1 MAMTFLQDGVG
12 LQDMAKLMD
21 LHEGSILDNLKLRY
35 ENDRIYTFIGS
46 ILCAVNPYKTIP
58 GMYDTA
64 LMQVYNKKH
73 IGECPPHIFAIA
85 NDCYYSMWKKGEN
98 QCVLISGE
106 SGAGKTESTKF
117 ILNYLSEMSQVATV
131 AKEQEVR
138 VEDAILQ
145 SSPIMEAFGNAKTVY
160 NNNSSRFGKFIQLQF
175 TQSGGICGGK
185 IRDYLLEKNRVVGQ
199 NPQERNY
206 HIFYCML
213 AGIDPQLRGELRLGD
228 IGRYHYLNQSGC
240 TWDDSID
247 DKGNYAKIKEAMG
260 VMEFSQENVKDV
272 FQLLAAILHLGNVKF
287 ITAGGAQV
295 ENMSDL
301 ETVAHLLSVDE
312 YQLND
317 ALTQKTREL
326 RGEVISTPLDLD
338 QAADSRDSLAMK
350 LYAQCFRW
358 IIQKINNRIKGFGTY
373 CSIGVL
379 DIFGFEN
386 FEVNRFEQFN
396 INYANEKLQEYFNKH
411 IFSLEQHEYAAEGL
425 EWVDIAYQDNGEC
438 LDLVEKKLGILSLID
453 EESRFPKGT
462 DSTMLSKLHSTHQKN
477 MFYIKPRVTNVQFGI
492 RHYAG
497 DVYYTT
503 TGFLEKNRDTF
514 RDDILI
520 LMKESRSD
528 FIYDL
533 FETVVES
540 QKSSGGKDK
549 RKRVTVSAQFK
560 DSLHSLMSA
569 LNNCNPYF
577 VRCVKPNQEKTPTK
591 FVSEVVLNQLRY
603 SGMLETVKIR
613 RAGFPVR
620 RVFVDFVARYK
631 ALFSKDQQRQAQ
643 SSDDARQKCSALLA
657 QFDGSKKQWQLGKNK
672 AFLKENLENVLE
684 REREKMLGIKADL
697 IKAAFK
703 GRVQRKKYLQTRAKI
718 ILVQKVIRMHQRR
731 LAFIRMRK
739 AAIVLQKYERA
750 RVARNYLAYLKEEKR
765 KEEERLREEQRRREE
780 EERRELERLKQEAK
794 LKEMEEL
801 QRKLEEEARQRQEEE
816 EERRRLEEEQRLAEL
831 ERAREIERQKQIEE
845 EEARR
850 KAEEER
856 RIQEEEDRKNHME
869 AERQRELREQEE
881 LERQLEEEVARREA
895 ELQRMRQA
903 RLAEAE
909 KDIMQEFD
917 NSIAMFEH
925 ELPEDVS
932 EMDEDED
939 DSDTISRK
947 SDETQYFEG
956 FLQMKAGGMMNT
968 WKKRWFVLRDETLMW
983 FRTKQEAL
991 KSGWLQKKGGGTGT
1005 LSRRNWK
1012 KRFFVLKDT
1021 ILSYYESDA
1030 DGAKLLGKID
1040 VKTMNQIIDSSI
1052 GRENSLELI
1061 TDQRTYVVV
1070 ADTADECSEWYS
1082 ILHRVK
1088 NANEFEL
1095 RQLRDEEA
1103 NPNNAIGSL
1112 DVGLIDCVVPVNV
1125 AAKPNA
1131 FAIITAERVISL
1143 VASAPEEMNNWLTAL
1158 TQYHKGQ
1165 RTYRK
1170 EEVLMSGWMTK
1181 ETTSGPLARASSSRK
1196 KRFFVLTQ
1204 HSLDCYRSIECVQ
1217 KMGAIAIN
1225 SLCSVTVPD
1234 EKTYKEE
1241 GGTIDDVND
1250 APNDYYSN
1258 GLENENEN
1266 PTYENIPHIANL
1278 TPLTNGSNGGHRPR
1292 RVPTLIRTRKKS
1304 RSTGSEARLAGCWK
1318 ITLHSRR
1325 SSLNL
1330 YTTSNEEAWRWTN
1343 AIQDVIDSKP
1353 PLETPFQTLIKEIR
1367 EVSMAGDDR
1376 ALERLYQLN
1385 PILRSTPHPLKAP
1398 LLPLPYGHIS
1408 SDMEKGY
1415 STLQEEA
1422 VKIFPAL
1429 QGSLDNVP
1437 DPLPLIQTIL
1447 QTAHDLKPLRDE
1459 VYCQVVKQTT
1469 QVNDPDGHNNLRN
1482 WQLLACMAATFLPS
1496 RNILRYVRFHIKR
1509 QSDLFPDSQ
1518 MAKYGAF
1525 ALDALKRTRT
1535 REFPPSRQEVIAILG
1550 RRDMNAT
1557 VHCHGEGS
1565 CQITINS
1572 STTAGQVV
1580 HTLVKGMGLDNCH
1593 NRFALYERSGMVEKA
1608 IDDRTVIADVLTKF
1622 ERYQA
1627 RNLSDRGKPWQL
1639 FFKLFC
1645 FLDTKNVEPESIEYS
1660 FMYEQAV
1667 EDVLRNQFPA
1677 SHDKLIHLAA
1687 LRMQCLK
1694 GDHIAGDW
1702 IRDLSMVYPVD
1713 RFKNA
1718 NKKEENDFAGFPMRG
1733 RKEGILSGTLRGL
1746 GEKTLRRLQKSA
1758 SDESILDSVYADDI
1772 SATTTAVI
1780 EKWKTLQHMSPEQAQ
1795 EAYMAMIQQWPYY
1808 GARLF
1813 EVECRDTRY
1822 PSGLWLAVGA
1832 DMVAIHKQGIP
1843 HPIEEIPYEKILS
1856 FGAPI
1861 PNEYKIVIEG
1871 RRDEL
1876 TFETTQVFEIA
1887 KLMKAYINEI
1897 VRRRQQVS

>member
-1 MAMTFLQDGVG
+1 
-12 LQDMAKLMD
+12 
-21 LHEGSILDNLKLRY
+21 
-35 ENDRIYTFIGS
+35 
-46 ILCAVNPYKTIP
+46 
-58 GMYDTA
+58 
-64 LMQVYNKKH
+64 
-73 IGECPPHIFAIA
+73 
-85 NDCYYSMWKKGEN
+85 
-98 QCVLISGE
+98 
-106 SGAGKTESTKF
+106 
-117 ILNYLSEMSQVATV
+117 
-131 AKEQEVR
+131 
-138 VEDAILQ
+138 
-145 SSPIMEAFGNAKTVY
+145 
-160 NNNSSRFGKFIQLQF
+160 
-175 TQSGGICGGK
+175 
-185 IRDYLLEKNRVVGQ
+185 
-199 NPQERNY
+199 
-206 HIFYCML
+206 
-213 AGIDPQLRGELRLGD
+213 
-228 IGRYHYLNQSGC
+228 
-240 TWDDSID
+240 
-247 DKGNYAKIKEAMG
+247 
-260 VMEFSQENVKDV
+260 
-272 FQLLAAILHLGNVKF
+272 
-287 ITAGGAQV
+287 
-295 ENMSDL
+295 
-301 ETVAHLLSVDE
+301 
-312 YQLND
+312 
-317 ALTQKTREL
+317 
-326 RGEVISTPLDLD
+326 
-338 QAADSRDSLAMK
+338 MK

-462 DSTMLSKLHSTHQKN
+462 DETMLGKLHDTHNKN
-477 MFYIKPRVTNVQFGI
+477 VFYVKPRVTDKRFGI

-497 DVYYTT
+497 EVFYTT

-514 RDDILI
+514 RDDILH

-533 FETVVES
+533 FENVAES
-540 QKSSGGKDK
+540 QQSGGRGKDS
-549 RKRVTVSAQFK
+549 RKKATVSAQFK

-577 VRCVKPNQEKTPTK
+577 VRCVKPNTEKQPSK
-591 FVSEVVLNQLRY
+591 FQPQVVLNQLRY
-603 SGMLETVKIR
+603 SGMLETIKIR
-613 RAGFPVR
+613 RAGYPVR
-620 RVFVDFVARYK
+620 RSFQDFVARYK
-631 ALFSKDQQRQAQ
+631 ALLSKETVRKMT
-643 SSDDARQKCSALLA
+643 SSDDAKEKCRVLLVSY
-657 QFDGSKKQWQLGKNK
+657 DETKKQWQLGKNK
-672 AFLKENLENVLE
+672 AFLKETLENTLE
-684 REREKMLGIKADL
+684 RERERMLGVKADL
-697 IKAAFK
+697 IKAVFK
-703 GRVQRKKYLQTRAKI
+703 GHMQRKQYLRTRAKI
-718 ILVQKVIRMHQRR
+718 IVVQNIVRMHQKR
-731 LAFIRMRK
+731 LAFIRVK
-739 AAIVLQKYERA
+739 NAAIVMQKYERA
-750 RVARNYLAYLKEEKR
+750 RKARMYLAYLKEEKR

-780 EERRELERLKQEAK
+780 EEQRELERLKQEAK

-816 EERRRLEEEQRLAEL
+816 EAKRKQEEELRLAEI
-831 ERAREIERQKQIEE
+831 ERAREIEKQKMIEE
-845 EEARR
+845 QEARK

-856 RIQEEEDRKNHME
+856 LIREEEETRK
-869 AERQRELREQEE
+869 RREEELLREEEEQE
-881 LERQLEEEVARREA
+881 RALEEEVARREA
-895 ELQRMRQA
+895 ELERMRQA

-909 KDIMQEFD
+909 KDIMQDFD
-917 NSIAMFEH
+917 QQIAMFEQD
-925 ELPEDVS
+925 LPEDVS

-939 DSDTISRK
+939 DDTISRK

-1021 ILSYYESDA
+1021 ILSYYESDS

-1040 VKTMNQIIDSSI
+1040 IRTAVQIIDSSV

-1061 TDQRTYVVV
+1061 TDQRTYHVV

-1082 ILHRVK
+1082 VLTRVK
-1088 NANEFEL
+1088 NANEVEL
-1095 RQLRDEEA
+1095 RLMRDEEA
-1103 NPNNAIGSL
+1103 NSKNAIGSL
-1112 DVGLIDCVVPVNV
+1112 DVGLIDSVVPVNV
-1125 AAKPNA
+1125 VAKPNA

-1143 VASAPEEMNNWLTAL
+1143 VASAAEEMNNWLTAL

-1170 EEVLMSGWMTK
+1170 EEVILSGWMTK
-1181 ETTSGPLARASSSRK
+1181 ENTTGIARAGGSRK
-1196 KRFFVLTQ
+1196 KRYFVLTQ
-1204 HSLDCYRSIECVQ
+1204 HSLDYYRSIECQQ

-1225 SLCSVTVPD
+1225 SLCSVTEPD
-1234 EKTYKEE
+1234 EKTHKEE
-1241 GGTIDDVND
+1241 DVHIVND
-1250 APNDYYSN
+1250 APNDYYTN
-1258 GLENENEN
+1258 GIDNENEN
-1266 PTYENIPHIANL
+1266 PTYENLPVSPSL
-1278 TPLTNGSNGGHRPR
+1278 SNGFRGRKLS

-1304 RSTGSEARLAGCWK
+1304 KSSGPEGCWK

-1325 SSLNL
+1325 TSLNL
-1330 YTTSNEEAWRWTN
+1330 YTASNEEAWKWTN
-1343 AIQDVIDSKP
+1343 AIQDVIDTKP

-1367 EVSMAGDDR
+1367 EASVSGNAKG
-1376 ALERLYQLN
+1376 LERIYQLN

-1408 SDMEKGY
+1408 SNPDKGY
-1415 STLQEEA
+1415 STLQDEA

-1447 QTAHDLKPLRDE
+1447 QTAHDLKQLRDE

-1469 QVNDPDGHNNLRN
+1469 QVLDPDGHNNLRN
-1482 WQLLACMAATFLPS
+1482 WQLIACMAATFLPS

-1509 QSDLFPDSQ
+1509 QMDLYPDTQ

-1535 REFPPSRQEVIAILG
+1535 REFPPSRQEIIAILG
-1550 RRDMNAT
+1550 RREMNAT

-1580 HTLVKGMGLDNCH
+1580 HTLIKGMGLEKCH
-1593 NRFALYERSGMVEKA
+1593 NRFALYERSGQVEKA

-1622 ERYQA
+1622 ERYTA

-1645 FLDTKNVEPESIEYS
+1645 FLDTKNVEQDSIEYS

-1677 SHDKLIHLAA
+1677 SHDKLVQLAA
-1687 LRMQCLK
+1687 LRMQSLK
-1694 GDHIAGDW
+1694 GDYIDGDW
-1702 IRDLSMVYPVD
+1702 IRDLSSVYPVE

-1718 NKKEENDFAGFPMRG
+1718 NKKEDNDFAGFPSLSRS
-1733 RKEGILSGTLRGL
+1733 RKEGVISGTLRGL
-1746 GEKTLRRLQKSA
+1746 GEKTLKRLQKAA
-1758 SDESILDSVYADDI
+1758 SDESILDTVYADDI

-1780 EKWKTLQHMSPEQAQ
+1780 EKWKTFKHFSPEQAQ
-1795 EAYMAMIQQWPYY
+1795 EAFMNIIRQWPYY

-1822 PSGLWLAVGA
+1822 PSGLWLAVGV
-1832 DMVAIHKQGIP
+1832 DMVAIHKQGMA

-1861 PNEYKIVIEG
+1861 LNEYKIVVEG

-1897 VRRRQQVS
+1897 VRKRQQDS

>member
-1 MAMTFLQDGVG
+1 MATAFFQDGVG
-12 LQDMAKLMD
+12 LEDMAKLQE
-21 LHEGSILDNLKLRY
+21 LHEGSILENIQRRY
-35 ENDRIYTFIGS
+35 DKDRIYTYIGS

-58 GMYDTA
+58 GIYGDDI
-64 LMQVYNKKH
+64 MQAYNKRH

-117 ILNYLSEMSQVATV
+117 ILNYLSELSQFAM
-131 AKEQEVR
+131 AGREQEVR
-138 VEDAILQ
+138 VEEAILQ

-175 TQSGGICGGK
+175 TQSGSICGGK

-206 HIFYCML
+206 HIFYCLL
-213 AGIDPQLRGELRLGD
+213 AGAQQNLKGKLHLGD
-228 IGRYHYLNQSGC
+228 ISKYHYLNQSGC
-240 TWDDSID
+240 TWDDTLD
-247 DKGNYAKIKEAMG
+247 DKGNFQLINEAMK
-260 VMEFSQENVKDV
+260 VMQFTDENVDDV
-272 FQLLAAILHLGNVKF
+272 FHLLAAILHIGNIKF

-295 ENMSDL
+295 DNMNAV
-301 ETVAHLLSVDE
+301 ETAASLLHVDE
-312 YQLND
+312 YQLTD
-317 ALTQKTREL
+317 ALTQKTRTL

-338 QAADSRDSLAMK
+338 QAANSRDSLAMK

-411 IFSLEQHEYAAEGL
+411 IFSLEQHEYEAEGL

-462 DSTMLSKLHSTHQKN
+462 DETMLGKLHDTHNKN
-477 MFYIKPRVTNVQFGI
+477 VFYVKPRVTDKRFGI

-497 DVYYTT
+497 EVFYAT

-514 RDDILI
+514 RDDILH

-533 FETVVES
+533 FENVAES
-540 QKSSGGKDK
+540 QQSGGRGKDS
-549 RKRVTVSAQFK
+549 RKKATVSAQFK

-577 VRCVKPNQEKTPTK
+577 VRCVKPNTEKQPTK
-591 FVSEVVLNQLRY
+591 FQPQVVLNQLRY
-603 SGMLETVKIR
+603 SGMLETIKIR
-613 RAGFPVR
+613 RAGYPVR
-620 RVFVDFVARYK
+620 RSFQDFVARYK
-631 ALFSKDQQRQAQ
+631 ALLSKVTVKKMT
-643 SSDDARQKCSALLA
+643 SSDDAKEKCRVLLLSY
-657 QFDGSKKQWQLGKNK
+657 DETKKQWQLGKNK
-672 AFLKENLENVLE
+672 AFLKETLENTLE
-684 REREKMLGIKADL
+684 RERERMLGVKADL
-697 IKAAFK
+697 IKAVFK
-703 GRVQRKKYLQTRAKI
+703 GHMQRKKYLRTRAKI
-718 ILVQKVIRMHQRR
+718 IMVQNIIRMHQKR
-731 LAFIRMRK
+731 LAFMRVK
-739 AAIVLQKYERA
+739 NAAIVMQKYERA
-750 RVARNYLAYLKEEKR
+750 RKARMYLGYLKEEKR

-780 EERRELERLKQEAK
+780 EEQRELERLKQEAK

-816 EERRRLEEEQRLAEL
+816 EAKRKQEEELRLADI
-831 ERAREIERQKQIEE
+831 ERAREIEKQKMIEE
-845 EEARR
+845 QEARKR
-850 KAEEER
+850 AEEER
-856 RIQEEEDRKNHME
+856 LIREEEETRK
-869 AERQRELREQEE
+869 RREEELLREEEEQE
-881 LERQLEEEVARREA
+881 RALEEEVARREA
-895 ELQRMRQA
+895 ELERMRQA

-909 KDIMQEFD
+909 KDIMQDFD
-917 NSIAMFEH
+917 QQIAMFEQD
-925 ELPEDVS
+925 LPEDVS

-939 DSDTISRK
+939 DDTISRK

-1021 ILSYYESDA
+1021 ILSYYESDS

-1040 VKTMNQIIDSSI
+1040 IRTAVQIIDSSV

-1061 TDQRTYVVV
+1061 TDQRTYHVV

-1082 ILHRVK
+1082 VLTRVK
-1088 NANEFEL
+1088 NANEVEL
-1095 RQLRDEEA
+1095 RLMRDEEA
-1103 NPNNAIGSL
+1103 NSKNAIGSL
-1112 DVGLIDCVVPVNV
+1112 DVGLIDSVVPVNV
-1125 AAKPNA
+1125 VAKPNA

-1143 VASAPEEMNNWLTAL
+1143 VASAAEEMNNWLTAL

-1170 EEVLMSGWMTK
+1170 EEVILSGWMTK
-1181 ETTSGPLARASSSRK
+1181 ENTTGIARAGGSRK
-1196 KRFFVLTQ
+1196 KRYFVLTQ
-1204 HSLDCYRSIECVQ
+1204 HSLDYYRSIECQQ

-1225 SLCSVTVPD
+1225 SLCSVTEPD
-1234 EKTYKEE
+1234 EKTHKEE
-1241 GGTIDDVND
+1241 
-1250 APNDYYSN
+1250 
-1258 GLENENEN
+1258 
-1266 PTYENIPHIANL
+1266 
-1278 TPLTNGSNGGHRPR
+1278 
-1292 RVPTLIRTRKKS
+1292 
-1304 RSTGSEARLAGCWK
+1304 GCWK

-1325 SSLNL
+1325 TSLNL
-1330 YTTSNEEAWRWTN
+1330 YTASNEEAWKWTN
-1343 AIQDVIDSKP
+1343 AIQDVIDTKP

-1367 EVSMAGDDR
+1367 EASVSGNAKG
-1376 ALERLYQLN
+1376 LERIYQLN

-1408 SDMEKGY
+1408 SNPDKGY
-1415 STLQEEA
+1415 STLQDEA

-1447 QTAHDLKPLRDE
+1447 QTAHDLKQLRDE

-1469 QVNDPDGHNNLRN
+1469 QVLDPDGHNNLRN
-1482 WQLLACMAATFLPS
+1482 WQLIACMAATFLPS

-1509 QSDLFPDSQ
+1509 QMDLFPDTQ

-1535 REFPPSRQEVIAILG
+1535 REFPPSRQEIIAILG
-1550 RRDMNAT
+1550 RREMNAT

-1580 HTLVKGMGLDNCH
+1580 HTLIKGMGLEKCH
-1593 NRFALYERSGMVEKA
+1593 NRFALYERSGQVEKA

-1622 ERYQA
+1622 ERYTA

-1645 FLDTKNVEPESIEYS
+1645 FLDTKNVEQDSIEYS

-1677 SHDKLIHLAA
+1677 SHDKLVQLAA
-1687 LRMQCLK
+1687 LRMQSLK
-1694 GDHIAGDW
+1694 GDYIDGDW
-1702 IRDLSMVYPVD
+1702 IRDLSSVYPVE

-1718 NKKEENDFAGFPMRG
+1718 NKKEDNDFAGFPSLNRS
-1733 RKEGILSGTLRGL
+1733 RKEGVISGTLRGL
-1746 GEKTLRRLQKSA
+1746 GEKTLKRLQKAA
-1758 SDESILDSVYADDI
+1758 SDESILDTVYADDI

-1780 EKWKTLQHMSPEQAQ
+1780 EKWKTFKHFSPEQAQ
-1795 EAYMAMIQQWPYY
+1795 EAFMSIIRQWPYY

-1822 PSGLWLAVGA
+1822 PSGLWLAVGV
-1832 DMVAIHKQGIP
+1832 DMVAIHKQGMA
-1843 HPIEEIPYEKILS
+1843 HPIEEITYEKILS

-1861 PNEYKIVIEG
+1861 LNEYKIVVEG

-1897 VRRRQQVS
+1897 VRKRQQDS

>member
-1 MAMTFLQDGVG
+1 MATAFLQDGVG
-12 LQDMAKLMD
+12 YEDMAKLQD
-21 LHEGSILDNLKLRY
+21 LHEGSILDNIKQRY
-35 ENDRIYTFIGS
+35 EKDRIYTYIGS
-46 ILCAVNPYKTIP
+46 ILCAINPYKTIP
-58 GMYDTA
+58 GIYGDDV
-64 LMQVYNKKH
+64 MQVYNKKH

-117 ILNYLSEMSQVATV
+117 ILNYLSELSQFAMIGR
-131 AKEQEVR
+131 EQEVRSGVR

-175 TQSGGICGGK
+175 TQSGSICGGK

-206 HIFYCML
+206 HIFYCLL
-213 AGIDPQLRGELRLGD
+213 AGADPKMKGELRLGD
-228 IGRYHYLNQSGC
+228 ISKYHYLNQSGC
-240 TWDDSID
+240 TWDDTLD
-247 DKGNYAKIKEAMG
+247 DRGNYQLIKDAMK
-260 VMEFSQENVKDV
+260 VMEFTDENVHDV
-272 FQLLAAILHLGNVKF
+272 FHILGAILHIGNIKF

-295 ENMSDL
+295 ENMNAVEIAAS
-301 ETVAHLLSVDE
+301 LLHVDE
-312 YQLND
+312 YQLMD
-317 ALTQKTREL
+317 ALTQKTRTL

-350 LYAQCFRW
+350 LYAQCFKW

-462 DSTMLSKLHSTHQKN
+462 DVTMLEKLHDTHNKN
-477 MFYIKPRVTNVQFGI
+477 VFYVKPRVTDKRFGI

-497 DVYYTT
+497 EVFYTT

-514 RDDILI
+514 RDDILH

-533 FETVVES
+533 FENVAES
-540 QKSSGGKDK
+540 QQSGGGRGKDT
-549 RKRVTVSAQFK
+549 RKKATVSAQFK

-577 VRCVKPNQEKTPTK
+577 VRCVKPNTEKAPTK
-591 FVSEVVLNQLRY
+591 FQPQVVLNQLRY
-603 SGMLETVKIR
+603 SGMLETIKIR
-613 RAGFPVR
+613 RAGYPVR
-620 RVFVDFVARYK
+620 RIYTDFIARYK
-631 ALFSKDQQRQAQ
+631 SLFSKEQLKTMT
-643 SSDDARQKCSALLA
+643 SSDDSKQKCSVLLL
-657 QFDGSKKQWQLGKNK
+657 QYDGTRKQWQLGKNK
-672 AFLKENLENVLE
+672 AFLKETLENTLETE
-684 REREKMLGIKADL
+684 RERMLGVKADL

-703 GRVQRKKYLQTRAKI
+703 GHMQRKQYLRTRAKI
-718 ILVQKVIRMHQRR
+718 IVVQNVVRMHQRR
-731 LAFIRMRK
+731 LAFIRIK
-739 AAIVLQKYERA
+739 NAAIVMQKYERA
-750 RVARNYLAYLKEEKR
+750 RKARNYLAYLKEEKR
-765 KEEERLREEQRRREE
+765 KEEERVREEQRRREE
-780 EERRELERLKQEAK
+780 EEQRELERLKQEAK
-794 LKEMEEL
+794 LKEMEIL
-801 QRKLEEEARQRQEEE
+801 QKKLEVEARQRQEEE
-816 EERRRLEEEQRLAEL
+816 ETKKKQDEELRLAEI
-831 ERAREIERQKQIEE
+831 ERAREIEKQKMIEG

-856 RIQEEEDRKNHME
+856 LIREKEEMRKQKEDDL
-869 AERQRELREQEE
+869 LREQEDQ
-881 LERQLEEEVARREA
+881 ERALEEEVARREA
-895 ELQRMRQA
+895 ELERMRQA

-909 KDIMQEFD
+909 KDIMQDFD
-917 NSIAMFEH
+917 QSIAMLEQD
-925 ELPEDVS
+925 LPEDVS

-939 DSDTISRK
+939 DDTISRK
-947 SDETQYFEG
+947 SEETQYFES

-968 WKKRWFVLRDETLMW
+968 WRKRWFVLRDETLMW

-1021 ILSYYESDA
+1021 ILSYYESDS

-1040 VKTMNQIIDSSI
+1040 IKSALQIIDSSV

-1061 TDQRTYVVV
+1061 TDQRTYHVV
-1070 ADTADECSEWYS
+1070 AETADECSEWYS
-1082 ILHRVK
+1082 ILTRVK

-1095 RQLRDEEA
+1095 RQMRDEEA
-1103 NPNNAIGSL
+1103 NPKNAIGSL
-1112 DVGLIDCVVPVNV
+1112 DVGLIDSVVPVNV
-1125 AAKPNA
+1125 VAKPNA

-1143 VASAPEEMNNWLTAL
+1143 VGSTAEEMNNWLTAL

-1170 EEVLMSGWMTK
+1170 EEVILSGWMTK
-1181 ETTSGPLARASSSRK
+1181 ENTTGLARAGGSRK
-1196 KRFFVLTQ
+1196 KRYFVLTQ
-1204 HSLDCYRSIECVQ
+1204 HSLDYYRSIECLQ

-1225 SLCSVTVPD
+1225 SLCSVTEPD
-1234 EKTYKEE
+1234 EKTHKEE
-1241 GGTIDDVND
+1241 GLYSDIHIVND
-1250 APNDYYSN
+1250 APNDYYRN
-1258 GLENENEN
+1258 GINNENEN
-1266 PTYENIPHIANL
+1266 PTYENMPMSHS
-1278 TPLTNGSNGGHRPR
+1278 LTNGSSGRKTS

-1304 RSTGSEARLAGCWK
+1304 KSSGPEGCWK

-1325 SSLNL
+1325 TSLNL
-1330 YTTSNEEAWRWTN
+1330 YSASNEEAWRWTN
-1343 AIQDVIDSKP
+1343 AIQDVIDTKP

-1367 EVSMAGDDR
+1367 EVGQAGDLK
-1376 ALERLYQLN
+1376 ALERIYQLN
-1385 PILRSTPHPLKAP
+1385 PILRSTPHPIKAP

-1408 SDMEKGY
+1408 SSPDKGY
-1415 STLQEEA
+1415 STLQDEA

-1469 QVNDPDGHNNLRN
+1469 QVLDPDGHNNLRN
-1482 WQLLACMAATFLPS
+1482 WQLIACMAATFLPS

-1509 QSDLFPDSQ
+1509 QMDMYPDTQ
-1518 MAKYGAF
+1518 MSKYGAF

-1535 REFPPSRQEVIAILG
+1535 REFPPSRQEIIAILG
-1550 RRDMNAT
+1550 RREMNAT

-1580 HTLVKGMGLDNCH
+1580 HTLIKGMGLEKCH
-1593 NRFALYERSGMVEKA
+1593 NRFALYERSGQVEKA

-1622 ERYQA
+1622 ERYVA

-1645 FLDTKNVEPESIEYS
+1645 FLDTKNVEQDSIEYM
-1660 FMYEQAV
+1660 FMYEQSV
-1667 EDVLRNQFPA
+1667 EDVLRNLFPA
-1677 SHDKLIHLAA
+1677 SHDKLVHLAA
-1687 LRMQCLK
+1687 LRMESLK
-1694 GDHIAGDW
+1694 GDYLEGDW
-1702 IRDLSMVYPVD
+1702 IRDLSMVYPVE

-1718 NKKEENDFAGFPMRG
+1718 NKKEENDFAGFPSLSRS
-1733 RKEGILSGTLRGL
+1733 RKEGVISGTLRGL
-1746 GEKTLRRLQKSA
+1746 GEKTLKRLQKSA

-1772 SATTTAVI
+1772 SATTSAVI
-1780 EKWKTLQHMSPEQAQ
+1780 EKWKTLKHLSPDQAQ
-1795 EAYMAMIQQWPYY
+1795 EAFMNIIRQWQYY

-1822 PSGLWLAVGA
+1822 PSGLWLAVGV
-1832 DMVAIHKQGIP
+1832 DMVAIHKQGMAS
-1843 HPIEEIPYEKILS
+1843 PIEEIPYEKILS

-1861 PNEYKIVIEG
+1861 LNEYKIVVEG

-1897 VRRRQQVS
+1897 VKKRQQLEDS